1 MSMTY
6 EEPSMDLISL
16 IWGMIVSSESFLE
29 HKEMVDFSVFQD
41 HRAQG
46 KAILVRGDKKKR

>member
-1 MSMTY
+1 MTY